1 MSSEK
6 PFWEGKTLMEIQ
18 NLDKRVKVTM
28 ENGDVFIGKLVR
40 RSRDTDGI
48 CSLSMQ
54 LDAHRT
60 YLHVFSA
67 ESSDTQPVIPSYVDT
82 VELLDDPEYERID
95 SIEDVRVG
103 DIFVAMNGNKFSVV
117 AVDFDDDKT
126 NRTLAVMV
134 QVDDLDSHVWM
145 FNSNFAYALRPTPKL
160 PDHDG
165 LWLDK
170 NGKTRRWALSIET
183 ESFDL
188 TFGSIHYAG
197 TRLTI
202 PIDDDEYMVYRVE
215 IANHRRGSSSLVT
228 FHLDRDDSRPEHKTV
243 GQSASAYLSVDEAK
257 QIMQALQ
264 QAIKEADDE

>member
-1 MSSEK
+1 MSEK

-40 RSRDTDGI
+40 RSRDADGM

-95 SIEDVRVG
+95 NIEDVHAG
-103 DIFVAMNGNKFSVV
+103 DIFVAKSGNRYDIRCV
-117 AVDFDDDKT
+117 
-126 NRTLAVMV
+126 
-134 QVDDLDSHVWM
+134 
-145 FNSNFAYALRPTPKL
+145 NSRRGHPVFGVSIEGEVRELIGSKSFAYALRLKLRL
-160 PDHDG
+160 PDEPG

-170 NGKTRRWALSIET
+170 DDNTWMFKG
-183 ESFDL
+183 
-188 TFGSIHYAG
+188 GSIQCIRIG
-197 TRLTI
+197 TGKW
-202 PIDDDEYMVYRVE
+202 
-215 IANHRRGSSSLVT
+215 N
-228 FHLDRDDSRPEHKTV
+228 LDRPWIS
-243 GQSASAYLSVDEAK
+243 
-257 QIMQALQ
+257 
-264 QAIKEADDE
+264 ADDARAWSAAPFRPVKAVEA

>member
-1 MSSEK
+1 MSEK

-40 RSRDTDGI
+40 RSRDADGM

-67 ESSDTQPVIPSYVDT
+67 ESFDTQPVIPSYVDT

-95 SIEDVRVG
+95 DIEDVREG
-103 DIFVAMNGNKFSVV
+103 DIFVAKDGNHYPIKHIGDYGLGATFCVSLPYGIRAWLDDSAFS
-117 AVDFDDDKT
+117 
-126 NRTLAVMV
+126 
-134 QVDDLDSHVWM
+134 
-145 FNSNFAYALRPTPKL
+145 YALRPKPQL

-170 NGKTRRWALSIET
+170 GDGLWLVTGTTVIEIAPKDPPAASISYPASSIEAS
-183 ESFDL
+183 E
-188 TFGSIHYAG
+188 
-197 TRLTI
+197 RLSLFA
-202 PIDDDEYMVYRVE
+202 PFRPAKAVE
-215 IANHRRGSSSLVT
+215 A
-228 FHLDRDDSRPEHKTV
+228 
-243 GQSASAYLSVDEAK
+243 
-257 QIMQALQ
+257 
-264 QAIKEADDE
+264 

>member
-1 MSSEK
+1 MSEK

-40 RSRDTDGI
+40 RSRDADGM

-67 ESSDTQPVIPSYVDT
+67 ESFDTQPVIPSYVDT

-95 SIEDVRVG
+95 DIDDVREG
-103 DIFVAMNGNKFSVV
+103 DIFVAKDGNHYPIKHIGDYGLGATFCVSLPYGIRAWLDDSAFS
-117 AVDFDDDKT
+117 
-126 NRTLAVMV
+126 
-134 QVDDLDSHVWM
+134 
-145 FNSNFAYALRPTPKL
+145 YALRPKPQL

-170 NGKTRRWALSIET
+170 GDGLWLVTGTTVIEIAPKDKPAASISYPASSIEAS
-183 ESFDL
+183 E
-188 TFGSIHYAG
+188 
-197 TRLTI
+197 RLSLFA
-202 PIDDDEYMVYRVE
+202 PFRPAKAVE
-215 IANHRRGSSSLVT
+215 A
-228 FHLDRDDSRPEHKTV
+228 
-243 GQSASAYLSVDEAK
+243 
-257 QIMQALQ
+257 
-264 QAIKEADDE
+264 

>member
-1 MSSEK
+1 MSEK

-40 RSRDTDGI
+40 RSRDADGM

-67 ESSDTQPVIPSYVDT
+67 ESFDTQPVIPSYVDT

-95 SIEDVRVG
+95 NIEDVREG
-103 DIFVAMNGNKFSVV
+103 DIFVAKDGNHYPIKHIGDYGLGATFCVSLPYGIRAWLADSAFS
-117 AVDFDDDKT
+117 
-126 NRTLAVMV
+126 
-134 QVDDLDSHVWM
+134 
-145 FNSNFAYALRPTPKL
+145 YALRPKPRL

-170 NGKTRRWALSIET
+170 GDGLWLVTGTTVIEIAPKDPPAASISYPASSIEAS
-183 ESFDL
+183 E
-188 TFGSIHYAG
+188 
-197 TRLTI
+197 RLSLFA
-202 PIDDDEYMVYRVE
+202 PFRPAKAVE
-215 IANHRRGSSSLVT
+215 A
-228 FHLDRDDSRPEHKTV
+228 
-243 GQSASAYLSVDEAK
+243 
-257 QIMQALQ
+257 
-264 QAIKEADDE
+264 

>member
-1 MSSEK
+1 MSEK

-95 SIEDVRVG
+95 NIEDVHTG
-103 DIFVAMNGNKFSVV
+103 DIFVAKSGNRYDIRC
-117 AVDFDDDKT
+117 VDPRRGRPVFEVSIEGEVREWIGSK
-126 NRTLAVMV
+126 
-134 QVDDLDSHVWM
+134 S
-145 FNSNFAYALRPTPKL
+145 FAYALRLKLRL
-160 PDHDG
+160 PDEPG

-170 NGKTRRWALSIET
+170 DDNTWMFKS
-183 ESFDL
+183 
-188 TFGSIHYAG
+188 GSIQCIRIG
-197 TRLTI
+197 TGKW
-202 PIDDDEYMVYRVE
+202 
-215 IANHRRGSSSLVT
+215 N
-228 FHLDRDDSRPEHKTV
+228 LDRPWISADGARAWHAAPFRPVKAV
-243 GQSASAYLSVDEAK
+243 EA
-257 QIMQALQ
+257 
-264 QAIKEADDE
+264 

>member
-1 MSSEK
+1 MSEK

-28 ENGDVFIGKLVR
+28 ENGDVFIGRLVR

-95 SIEDVRVG
+95 NIEDVHTG
-103 DIFVAMNGNKFSVV
+103 DIFVAKSGNRYDIRC
-117 AVDFDDDKT
+117 VDPRRGRPVFEVSIEGEVREWIGSK
-126 NRTLAVMV
+126 
-134 QVDDLDSHVWM
+134 S
-145 FNSNFAYALRPTPKL
+145 FAYALRLKLRL
-160 PDHDG
+160 PDEPG

-170 NGKTRRWALSIET
+170 DDNTWMFKG
-183 ESFDL
+183 
-188 TFGSIHYAG
+188 GSIQCIRIG
-197 TRLTI
+197 TGKW
-202 PIDDDEYMVYRVE
+202 
-215 IANHRRGSSSLVT
+215 N
-228 FHLDRDDSRPEHKTV
+228 LDRPWISADGARAWHAAPFRPVKAV
-243 GQSASAYLSVDEAK
+243 EA
-257 QIMQALQ
+257 
-264 QAIKEADDE
+264 